1 MTFQSIVK
9 RIEEMRKRGNGRGIM
24 RNCGECGKFGHD
36 RRSCPIL
43 LDKDI
48 QSLQTDDTNTS
59 INTEIIRYIED
70 SVKAR
75 YRRNNPNP
83 TPYISGY
90 ANGYTNGYG
99 GNRGIGLKMLSNSE
113 ESYTDNNCSVC
124 LDDVSKDSMIMFQC
138 GHGCCHKCATEIIK
152 TTHKCHMCRSQVSE
166 LRICKEIPVDIF
178 NELNTVLKF

>member
-48 QSLQTDDTNTS
+48 LSLQTDDTNTS

-75 YRRNNPNP
+75 YRRQNSNHYSNP
-83 TPYISGY
+83 YS
-90 ANGYTNGYG
+90 NGYSN
-99 GNRGIGLKMLSNSE
+99 NRGIGLKMLSNSE

-124 LDDVSKDSMIMFQC
+124 LDDISKDSMIIFQC

-166 LRICKEIPVDIF
+166 LRICREIPVDIF

>member
-48 QSLQTDDTNTS
+48 LSLQTDDTNTS

-70 SVKAR
+70 SVRAR
-75 YRRNNPNP
+75 YRRQNSNPYSNP
-83 TPYISGY
+83 YS
-90 ANGYTNGYG
+90 N
-99 GNRGIGLKMLSNSE
+99 NRGIGLKMLSNFE

-166 LRICKEIPVDIF
+166 LRICREIPVDIF

>member
-9 RIEEMRKRGNGRGIM
+9 RIEEMRKRGNGRSIM

-48 QSLQTDDTNTS
+48 LSLQTDDTNTS

-70 SVKAR
+70 SVRAR
-75 YRRNNPNP
+75 CRRQNSNPYSNP
-83 TPYISGY
+83 YS
-90 ANGYTNGYG
+90 NGYSN
-99 GNRGIGLKMLSNSE
+99 NRALGLKMLSNSE
-113 ESYTDNNCSVC
+113 ESYTDNNCTVC

-166 LRICKEIPVDIF
+166 LRICREIPVDIF
-178 NELNTVLKF
+178 NELNTVLHL

>member
-9 RIEEMRKRGNGRGIM
+9 RIEEMRKRGNGRSIM
-24 RNCGECGKFGHD
+24 RNCGECGQFGHD
-36 RRSCPIL
+36 RRTCPIL

-48 QSLQTDDTNTS
+48 LSLQTDDTNTS

-75 YRRNNPNP
+75 YRRQNSNPYSNP
-83 TPYISGY
+83 YS
-90 ANGYTNGYG
+90 N
-99 GNRGIGLKMLSNSE
+99 NRGIGLKMLSNSE

-166 LRICKEIPVDIF
+166 LRICREIPVDIF

>member
-9 RIEEMRKRGNGRGIM
+9 RIEEMRKRGNGRSIM

-48 QSLQTDDTNTS
+48 LSLQTDDTNTS

-75 YRRNNPNP
+75 YRRQNSNP
-83 TPYISGY
+83 YS
-90 ANGYTNGYG
+90 NGYSN
-99 GNRGIGLKMLSNSE
+99 NRGIGLKMLSNSE

-166 LRICKEIPVDIF
+166 LRICREIPVDIF

>member
-9 RIEEMRKRGNGRGIM
+9 RIEEMRKRETGRGIM

-48 QSLQTDDTNTS
+48 LSLQADDTNTS

-70 SVKAR
+70 AVRAR
-75 YRRNNPNP
+75 YRRQNSNPYSNP
-83 TPYISGY
+83 YS
-90 ANGYTNGYG
+90 NGYSN
-99 GNRGIGLKMLSNSE
+99 NRGLGLKMLSNSE
-113 ESYTDNNCSVC
+113 ESYTDNSCNVC

-166 LRICKEIPVDIF
+166 LRICRDIPVDIF
-178 NELNTVLKF
+178 NELNTVLKI